1 MQNLLIPKRLRLKVH
16 SRPRLMLDMAD
27 VEVDV
32 DCPHCGGRINLG
44 TNASGAFDC
53 PLCNEQFEW
62 NSDAPSFLDIL
73 FEMGFWIGALAPF
86 LLACSV
92 IVLGLMIAGD
102 GWGFLAWATSSCF
115 GGVVAGRLPRHRALW
130 IRGGT
135 GATDVRRAGVP
146 GGLDRF
152 LPAVLG
158 CCCREQPLTHAPQG

>member
-1 MQNLLIPKRLRLKVH
+1 
-16 SRPRLMLDMAD
+16 MAD
-27 VEVDV
+27 VEVEV

-53 PLCNEQFEW
+53 PLCHEQFEW

-102 GWGFLAWATSSCF
+102 GWGFLAWALVSVVLWPVVSLAIGLYGYVAARVPLMF
-115 GGVVAGRLPRHRALW
+115 GGLVSLAVSIGFYLLFWAVVAVSNL
-130 IRGGT
+130 
-135 GATDVRRAGVP
+135 
-146 GGLDRF
+146 
-152 LPAVLG
+152 
-158 CCCREQPLTHAPQG
+158 

>member
-1 MQNLLIPKRLRLKVH
+1 MIRSIRLKVH
-16 SRPRLMLDMAD
+16 SRPRLILDMAD
-27 VEVDV
+27 VEVEV

-102 GWGFLAWATSSCF
+102 GWGFLAWALVSVVLWPVVSLAIGLYGYVAARVPLMF
-115 GGVVAGRLPRHRALW
+115 GGLVSLAVSIGFYLLFWAVVAVSNL
-130 IRGGT
+130 
-135 GATDVRRAGVP
+135 
-146 GGLDRF
+146 
-152 LPAVLG
+152 
-158 CCCREQPLTHAPQG
+158 